1 MLNEPFVTLAKTAAK
16 ALRTHADD
24 LERCQ
29 EPGQLAHVAGYV
41 DEVGFRL
48 MGIAHEAKNASYKG

>member
-1 MLNEPFVTLAKTAAK
+1 MLKEPFATLAKTAAK

-24 LERCQ
+24 LDKCL

-48 MGIAHEAKNASYKG
+48 FGLAYEAKNASYKA